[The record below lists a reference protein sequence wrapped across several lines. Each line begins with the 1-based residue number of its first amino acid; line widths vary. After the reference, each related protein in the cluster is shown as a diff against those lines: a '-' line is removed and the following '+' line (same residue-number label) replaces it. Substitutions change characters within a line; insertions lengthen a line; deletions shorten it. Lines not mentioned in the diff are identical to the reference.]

1 MDMALER
8 SAIYTTEEVA
18 EYLRVSPK
26 TVYRL
31 IEKGELPASRVGRQY
46 RVSQSDI
53 DVFLALTST
62 SEEALDALFERVA
75 AVARR
80 QDFDTQEIERDIA
93 EAIEAVRRSGE

>member
-1 MDMALER
+1 MER
-8 SAIYTTEEVA
+8 REIYTTEEVA

-31 IEKGELPASRVGRQY
+31 IDSGRLPASKVGRQY

-62 SEEALDALFERVA
+62 SEDAIDALFERVA
-75 AVARR
+75 GVAL
-80 QDFDTQEIERDIA
+80 QHDFDAAEIERDIA
-93 EAIEAVRRSGE
+93 EAVEAVRGSGE